1 MRRCLA
7 FACTSAAGTSFKSHA
22 ACSYSDVYPE
32 QYVVYKTSELSPDS
46 LNGDLTKTVWEEVA
60 WTKDFVDISTHTKPR
75 LCTRA
80 KMRWDER
87 CTQMQGLSYYSDSD
101 EEAKGDLPSGPS
113 GAQGGPGPADALAQA
128 QAPAANEE
136 ASPKEQPE
144 LELSSVSVPSTSFE
158 ELLGILIAPQE
169 QKAEI
174 LEAYEKAPPEGRQ
187 QLLQDV
193 REMVIKQADDLAQEE
208 EEAEFAEEAM
218 HDASHGQVSDIPQ
231 AVVPEEKLSPTPQA
245 TRAPVD
251 ESTPFEQII
260 DAWIAQSARTG
271 DGPPPEYKDE
281 IMQVYQDAPPE
292 GQEQMLRDMR
302 EMVIKQ
308 AQELADEDMPAVADP
323 SGDTKAS
330 AAAKA
335 RSEAA
340 EPRAPRGQVEE
351 EARLAAE
358 KKAALLAKMG
368 VVPGAPPPPP
378 PREPEQKEP
387 DLPDPKTVRVFF
399 EIAVETKS
407 IGRIE
412 FELFSEVVP
421 KTVENF
427 RCLCTGEMGR
437 SVRTKH
443 RLSFEGSVF
452 HRIIPGFMCQGGDF
466 TRGDGTGG
474 ESIYGDR
481 FNDENFDL
489 LHKKGCLSMAN
500 AGPDTNGSQFF
511 ICTAATPHLDGKHVV
526 FGQVLKGYEV
536 VEKMEALGHRS
547 GKVAKR
553 VSILSCGEIATESA
567 PPPKVARVI
576 DVAPAARLACEGEV
590 VGGGLGLLGL
600 LKEAD
605 NTLALEQVKAAN
617 LPPPEE
623 QASPEE
629 VHVMHILRKHT
640 GSRKPKNRGGQPITC
655 SQQEAEEYLEEIAN
669 QLVGLSADKLR
680 QRFAELAKSESD
692 CASAKKGGDYGRFH
706 RGQREQAFEDA
717 AFALKIGEVSDIV
730 STMSGVHLIL
740 RVFLYVGAE
749 LQEPEPWATLTAH
762 DSVIFE
768 DNDFEVFVDANATTH
783 FYKEFEMN
791 AFNTT
796 WDLCL
801 NKPYGDGGSENSTRV
816 LGDKGWT
823 MEPPLRCASNVQPWG
838 SLDNPKRRGEYWT
851 VEIALPLASLAERT
865 GARTPPL
872 AGDFWRASFS
882 RVQWGLKVNPDT
894 GRYKKHPSC
903 QSCPK
908 PGTAHED
915 NWVWSPQYAIEMH
928 RPETWGILQFEDS
941 LKVSATYYQ
950 EWPSRGAAM
959 AVYYAQHA
967 YAEKHGGAF
976 TTQLPDLMQFSSDP
990 FPVCGD
996 ADTIIS
1002 IAGEGKSAVF
1012 EATVRSP
1019 STPEIAATVRSDR
1032 HLTVSKT

>member
-1 MRRCLA
+1 
-7 FACTSAAGTSFKSHA
+7 
-22 ACSYSDVYPE
+22 
-32 QYVVYKTSELSPDS
+32 
-46 LNGDLTKTVWEEVA
+46 
-60 WTKDFVDISTHTKPR
+60 
-75 LCTRA
+75 
-80 KMRWDER
+80 
-87 CTQMQGLSYYSDSD
+87 MQGLSYYSDSD
-101 EEAKGDLPSGPS
+101 DEAKGDQP
-113 GAQGGPGPADALAQA
+113 GAQGGPAEPAEAPAAPAQA
-128 QAPAANEE
+128 QAALQED
-136 ASPKEQPE
+136 STKELPE
-144 LELSSVSVPSTSFE
+144 LELSAVPSVPSTSFE
-158 ELLGILIAPQE
+158 ELLGILIAPQD
-169 QKAEI
+169 QKEEI

-218 HDASHGQVSDIPQ
+218 DHASHGLVSDIPQ
-231 AVVPEEKLSPTPQA
+231 AVVPEEKLSPTPAAPRGQA
-245 TRAPVD
+245 TRPPPVD

-281 IMQVYQDAPPE
+281 IMQVYRDAPPE

-308 AQELADEDMPAVADP
+308 AEELALAEEEAIPAAP
-323 SGDTKAS
+323 AARS
-330 AAAKA
+330 AAAK
-335 RSEAA
+335 

-378 PREPEQKEP
+378 PKPDPEPEEP
-387 DLPDPKTVRVFF
+387 ELPDPKTVRVFF
-399 EIAVETKS
+399 EIAVETTS

-526 FGQVLKGYEV
+526 FGQVLTGYEV

-553 VSILSCGEIATESA
+553 VSILSCGEIATETA

-605 NTLALEQVKAAN
+605 NTLALEQAKQAAMAS
-617 LPPPEE
+617 LPPAEE
-623 QASPEE
+623 QGAPEE
-629 VHVMHILRKHT
+629 VLAHMPESTRSLGVVKMLDQNSEDTSLHFWARAAVLFVAACQCVPGGARDAHPSQAHGLPEAEKSRGPSHYLQSA
-640 GSRKPKNRGGQPITC
+640 GGRGVLGRDRKPIGGT
-655 SQQEAEEYLEEIAN
+655 
-669 QLVGLSADKLR
+669 LSG
-680 QRFAELAKSESD
+680 E
-692 CASAKKGGDYGRFH
+692 ASA
-706 RGQREQAFEDA
+706 
-717 AFALKIGEVSDIV
+717 AL
-730 STMSGVHLIL
+730 
-740 RVFLYVGAE
+740 
-749 LQEPEPWATLTAH
+749 
-762 DSVIFE
+762 
-768 DNDFEVFVDANATTH
+768 
-783 FYKEFEMN
+783 
-791 AFNTT
+791 
-796 WDLCL
+796 C
-801 NKPYGDGGSENSTRV
+801 
-816 LGDKGWT
+816 
-823 MEPPLRCASNVQPWG
+823 
-838 SLDNPKRRGEYWT
+838 
-851 VEIALPLASLAERT
+851 
-865 GARTPPL
+865 GARQVRIRLRLGQEGGRLRPL
-872 AGDFWRASFS
+872 PSWPAGA
-882 RVQWGLKVNPDT
+882 GL
-894 GRYKKHPSC
+894 
-903 QSCPK
+903 
-908 PGTAHED
+908 
-915 NWVWSPQYAIEMH
+915 
-928 RPETWGILQFEDS
+928 
-941 LKVSATYYQ
+941 
-950 EWPSRGAAM
+950 
-959 AVYYAQHA
+959 
-967 YAEKHGGAF
+967 
-976 TTQLPDLMQFSSDP
+976 
-990 FPVCGD
+990 
-996 ADTIIS
+996 
-1002 IAGEGKSAVF
+1002 
-1012 EATVRSP
+1012 
-1019 STPEIAATVRSDR
+1019 
-1032 HLTVSKT
+1032 

>member
-1 MRRCLA
+1 
-7 FACTSAAGTSFKSHA
+7 
-22 ACSYSDVYPE
+22 
-32 QYVVYKTSELSPDS
+32 
-46 LNGDLTKTVWEEVA
+46 
-60 WTKDFVDISTHTKPR
+60 
-75 LCTRA
+75 
-80 KMRWDER
+80 
-87 CTQMQGLSYYSDSD
+87 MQGLSYYSDSD

-717 AFALKIGEVSDIV
+717 AFALKD
-730 STMSGVHLIL
+730 
-740 RVFLYVGAE
+740 RK
-749 LQEPEPWATLTAH
+749 
-762 DSVIFE
+762 SV
-768 DNDFEVFVDANATTH
+768 V
-783 FYKEFEMN
+783 
-791 AFNTT
+791 
-796 WDLCL
+796 
-801 NKPYGDGGSENSTRV
+801 
-816 LGDKGWT
+816 
-823 MEPPLRCASNVQPWG
+823 
-838 SLDNPKRRGEYWT
+838 
-851 VEIALPLASLAERT
+851 
-865 GARTPPL
+865 
-872 AGDFWRASFS
+872 
-882 RVQWGLKVNPDT
+882 
-894 GRYKKHPSC
+894 
-903 QSCPK
+903 
-908 PGTAHED
+908 
-915 NWVWSPQYAIEMH
+915 
-928 RPETWGILQFEDS
+928 
-941 LKVSATYYQ
+941 
-950 EWPSRGAAM
+950 
-959 AVYYAQHA
+959 
-967 YAEKHGGAF
+967 
-976 TTQLPDLMQFSSDP
+976 
-990 FPVCGD
+990 
-996 ADTIIS
+996 
-1002 IAGEGKSAVF
+1002 
-1012 EATVRSP
+1012 
-1019 STPEIAATVRSDR
+1019 
-1032 HLTVSKT
+1032 